1 MNLQIYSFSDGTYYV
16 DVVDGTNPTASSIYA
31 NRASNSTTAVANKLT
46 SLGESALTLI
56 EPTDCQNV
64 DSTAAEQAKWE
75 TKNTIAR
82 MFGSDKLLNTD
93 DPLA

>member
-16 DVVDGTNPTASSIYA
+16 DIVDGTNPTASSIYS
-31 NRASNSTTAVANKLT
+31 NRASNSPTAVANKLT

-56 EPTDCQNV
+56 EPTDCQDV
-64 DSTAAEQAKWE
+64 DSTAANQAKFE
-75 TKNTIAR
+75 TKKTIAR
-82 MFGSDKLLNTD
+82 IFGADKLLNAD